1 MAVSSDVTPFGGARD
16 QDAAQASL
24 AERFRRHA
32 DAFERGGRS
41 PLCIELVRNAA
52 ADLERGGVVCELF
65 DGIPTPAGS
74 VPALRLLAALHRLV
88 LAGRAPQLAAHYPSA
103 GGTQPPAGAWPL
115 AAACLRERFDEVR
128 ERLTLT
134 VQTNEPGRAVVL
146 YGALLWLTER
156 HRLPVSL
163 LEIGASGGLNLL
175 ADRFAYRVGGT
186 LLGDGGSPLV
196 LEEPWVGRPVADPS
210 AAARALRV
218 VRRAGCDLA
227 PLQLAS
233 ADDRLTLHSYLWPD
247 ELDRLARIGAAL
259 AVADSHPPAVVACPA
274 EQWLPGVLGASRAG
288 ELTVIWQSVMRQYV
302 PAEAW
307 ARIERAVQD
316 AARAA
321 TSDTPL
327 AWLSMEP
334 GDDPGAG
341 FAVRATT
348 WPGGARHLLAH
359 AGDHGPPARWH
370 VGREA

>member
-24 AERFRRHA
+24 PERFRRHA
-32 DAFERGGRS
+32 DA
-41 PLCIELVRNAA
+41 
-52 ADLERGGVVCELF
+52 LERGGVVCELF
-65 DGIPTPAGS
+65 GGIPTPPGS
-74 VPALRLLAALHRLV
+74 VPALRLLAALHWLV
-88 LAGRAPQLAAHYPSA
+88 LAGRAPELAAHYPSA
-103 GGTQPPAGAWPL
+103 GGTRPPAGAWPL

-128 ERLTLT
+128 ERLPLT

-146 YGALLWLTER
+146 YSALLWLTER
-156 HRLPVSL
+156 HPLPVSL

-196 LEEPWVGRPVADPS
+196 LDEPWVGRPVADPS
-210 AAARALRV
+210 AAVRVLRV
-218 VRRAGCDLA
+218 VRRAGCDLE
-227 PLQLAS
+227 PLQVAS
-233 ADDRLTLHSYLWPD
+233 TDDRLTLRSYLWPD

-259 AVADSHPPAVVACPA
+259 AVADTHPPAVAACPA
-274 EQWLPGVLGASRAG
+274 EQWLPRVLGAPRAG

-307 ARIERAVQD
+307 AGIERAVRH

-321 TSDTPL
+321 TPDTSL

-334 GDDPGAG
+334 GDDPQAG
-341 FAVRATT
+341 FVVGATT
-348 WPGGARHLLAH
+348 WPGGEHHLVAH
-359 AGDHGPPARWH
+359 AGDHGPPVRWH
-370 VGREA
+370 VGPKV